1 MHACVRARDKLNGP
15 HLSQLISTPNPN
27 LWQPLFSP
35 TESTFR
41 CMYHNSK
48 GGGLHVSTNSKTN
61 RAKSDT
67 YAICKRDIPGAGQIK
82 ALAAYVK
89 VNLS

>member
-1 MHACVRARDKLNGP
+1 
-15 HLSQLISTPNPN
+15 
-27 LWQPLFSP
+27 
-35 TESTFR
+35 
-41 CMYHNSK
+41 MYHNSK